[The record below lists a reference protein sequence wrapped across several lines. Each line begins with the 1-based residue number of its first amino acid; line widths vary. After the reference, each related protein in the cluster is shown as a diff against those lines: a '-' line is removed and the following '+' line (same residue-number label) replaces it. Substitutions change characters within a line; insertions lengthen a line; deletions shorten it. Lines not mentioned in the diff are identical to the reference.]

1 MEKFTKKKYNKS
13 VAQVIVRWLVE
24 QDIIVLTKSVNPS
37 RMAQNIL
44 LWGFYLV
51 IFSRDRNVTEKLN
64 DSAIL

>member
-1 MEKFTKKKYNKS
+1 MEKNIKKKYNKS

-64 DSAIL
+64 DSALL